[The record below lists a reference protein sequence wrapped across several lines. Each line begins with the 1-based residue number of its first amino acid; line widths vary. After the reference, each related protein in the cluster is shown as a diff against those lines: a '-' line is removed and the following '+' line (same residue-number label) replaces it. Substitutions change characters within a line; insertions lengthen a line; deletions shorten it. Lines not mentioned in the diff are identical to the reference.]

1 MGVALTVEE
10 LAVILD
16 LEEMMVEVDG
26 LVVEVMEGIG
36 VEIVVTEC

>member
-1 MGVALTVEE
+1 MGVALTVEA

-36 VEIVVTEC
+36 VEMVGTEC